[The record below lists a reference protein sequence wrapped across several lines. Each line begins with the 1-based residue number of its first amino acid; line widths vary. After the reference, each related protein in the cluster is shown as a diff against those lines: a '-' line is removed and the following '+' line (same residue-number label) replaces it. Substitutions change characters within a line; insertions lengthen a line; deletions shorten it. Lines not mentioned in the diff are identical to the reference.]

1 MMSLEQNLI
10 LTDHQ
15 VRQIIKRIAF
25 EIYENNFD
33 EKNIVIVGIVDQ
45 GYYVAEMITQELE
58 KIVEGVKVKLVK
70 LTINKQNPLASDV
83 EFDTELKHLKGK
95 SVVLIDDVL
104 NTGKTMAYCL
114 KALLEVDVK
123 KVQTA
128 VLVNRSHK
136 QYPLLAN
143 YMGYELSTTI
153 DDHVQVNL
161 EENKGVYLY

>member
-1 MMSLEQNLI
+1 MSKEQNLI
-10 LTDHQ
+10 LTDSQ
-15 VRQIIKRIAF
+15 VRQIVKRIAF

-33 EKNIVIVGIVDQ
+33 EKHLIVVGIVDQ
-45 GYYVAEMITQELE
+45 GYYVAEMIVQELE
-58 KIVEGVKVKLVK
+58 KIVEGVKIALVK
-70 LTINKQNPLASDV
+70 LTINKSAPLSSGV
-83 EFDTELKHLKGK
+83 ELDTEIKNLKGK
-95 SVVLIDDVL
+95 PVVLVDDVL
-104 NTGKTMAYCL
+104 NTGKTMAFSL

-136 QYPLLAN
+136 QFPLLAN

>member
-1 MMSLEQNLI
+1 MSQEQNLI

-25 EIYENNFD
+25 EIYENNFND
-33 EKNIVIVGIVDQ
+33 KNIVIVGIVDQ
-45 GYYVAEMITQELE
+45 GYFVAEMIVQELR
-58 KIVEGVKVKLVK
+58 KIVDGIAISLVK
-70 LTINKQNPLASDV
+70 LSINKQNPLASEVDL
-83 EFDTELKHLKGK
+83 DTDLKNLKGK
-95 SVVLIDDVL
+95 TVVLVDDVL
-104 NTGKTMAYCL
+104 NTGKTMAYSL

-136 QYPLLAN
+136 QFPLLAN

-161 EENKGVYLY
+161 EENSGVYLY